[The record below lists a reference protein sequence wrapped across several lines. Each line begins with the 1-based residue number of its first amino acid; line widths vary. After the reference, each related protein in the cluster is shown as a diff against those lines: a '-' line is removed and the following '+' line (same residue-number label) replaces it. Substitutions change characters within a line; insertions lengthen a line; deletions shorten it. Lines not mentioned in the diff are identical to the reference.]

1 MSNQIDELIKT
12 AAGEIGT
19 KEFPFGSNTVKYNT
33 EYYGRAVSG
42 SDYPWCCAFIWW
54 VFRKCGLSTL
64 FFDGDKTAYC
74 PAVESH
80 YRSYGRWYTKGKR
93 GDLALFDFNGKGKA
107 GHIGIVESV
116 NADGTYTC
124 IEGNTSVSSNDNG
137 GCVMRRIRRPSQ
149 IRGFARPKYEI
160 KNIVESTTVT
170 NSKGALF
177 VNVTLNVLQKGAKGK
192 QVKTLQT
199 LLIAAGY
206 SCGTY
211 GVDGDFGGSTNT
223 AVRAYQKANKLVV
236 DGVVG
241 QNTWNSLLR

>member
-1 MSNQIDELIKT
+1 MSNQIDKLIKT

-19 KEFPFGSNTVKYNT
+19 KEFPYGSNKVKYNT

-42 SDYPWCCAFIWW
+42 SAYPWCCAFIWW
-54 VFRKCGLSTL
+54 VFRECGLSTL

-74 PAVESH
+74 PAVESF
-80 YRSYGRWYTKGKR
+80 YRSYGQWYTKGKR
-93 GDLALFDFNGKGKA
+93 GDIVLFDFTGEGKA
-107 GHIGIVESV
+107 VHIGIVESV

-137 GCVMRRIRRPSQ
+137 GAVMRRIRMKSQ
-149 IRGFARPKYEI
+149 IRGFARPKYNTT
-160 KNIVESTTVT
+160 KDVEETTVT
-170 NSKGALF
+170 SSKEELT
-177 VNVTLNVLQKGAKGK
+177 VNVTLKVLKKGASGK

-199 LLIAAGY
+199 LLIAAGH

-211 GVDGDFGGSTNT
+211 GVDGDFGDSTLK
-223 AVRAYQKANKLVV
+223 AVRAFQKSSNLTV

-241 QNTWNSLLR
+241 QNTWEKLLK

>member
-19 KEFPFGSNTVKYNT
+19 KEYPYGSNKVKYNT

-42 SDYPWCCAFIWW
+42 SAYPWCCAFIWW

-64 FFDGDKTAYC
+64 FFGGDKTAYC
-74 PAVESH
+74 PAVESY

-93 GDLALFDFNGKGKA
+93 GDLALFDFNGEGKA

-116 NADGTYTC
+116 NADGTYVC
-124 IEGNTSVSSNDNG
+124 IEGNTSQSSNDNG

-149 IRGFARPKYEI
+149 IRGFARPKYDT
-160 KNIVESTTVT
+160 KNIVENTTVT
-170 NSKGALF
+170 NSKEDLT
-177 VNVTLNVLQKGAKGK
+177 VNVTLKVLKKYAKGK

-199 LLIAAGY
+199 LLIAAGH

-211 GVDGDFGGSTNT
+211 GVDGDYGDSTLR
-223 AVRAYQKANKLVV
+223 AVRAFQKENKLVV
-236 DGVVG
+236 DGIVG
-241 QNTWNSLLR
+241 QKTWEKLLK